1 MSFNFQG
8 YSNSIIEYPTRY
20 FDEGP
25 INEHEHSVGYIMI
38 RDPKAKDIECGSC
51 WIQRIFM
58 LETN

>member
-51 WIQRIFM
+51 
-58 LETN
+58 